1 MARRP
6 ASRHARPR
14 GRGPLRAANSR
25 LLDDVARL
33 RSSGHADHLELV
45 RLGALVEGLLSQ
57 LQGMHADL
65 ADLRRDLQ
73 AARRAPAVR
82 DPEVEALA
90 LQVAELRAV
99 VATQQSTLSELTGR
113 LIDVMARVEHAQPAP
128 PLTSLPPV
136 PAGPVATPPAVPP
149 PVPSPTA
156 PSAPVASAP
165 ASPVPA
171 PATPAPAP
179 PQPVTAATPRADE
192 PAYAMAL
199 ASAAGVEM
207 TAGGGPA
214 TATASPAPR
223 SPREPVPDAAPDD
236 ETVLRLRLIREA
248 PRR

>member
-45 RLGALVEGLLSQ
+45 RLGALVEGLLAQ
-57 LQGMHADL
+57 LQRMHADL

-90 LQVAELRAV
+90 RQVAELRAT

-113 LIDVMARVEHAQPAP
+113 LIDAMARVEHAQQAP

-136 PAGPVATPPAVPP
+136 PAGPVTTPPAVPP
-149 PVPSPTA
+149 PA
-156 PSAPVASAP
+156 
-165 ASPVPA
+165 VPA
-171 PATPAPAP
+171 AAPL
-179 PQPVTAATPRADE
+179 QPVTAATPRADE

-207 TAGGGPA
+207 AAGGRPAAATAG
-214 TATASPAPR
+214 PAPR
-223 SPREPVPDAAPDD
+223 SPREPAPDAAPDD

-248 PRR
+248 PGR